1 MNPLKQGLR
10 QTEDPKMAKGIV
22 KVRIVNPLKQGLR
35 LNSIFDCV
43 NCSHV
48 RIVNPLK

>member
-35 LNSIFDCV
+35 LSKKIW
-43 NCSHV
+43 
-48 RIVNPLK
+48 RQKRATG